1 MKTLMML
8 AVLIYIF
15 LPAPPAF
22 SQRASDLMREGDLLW
37 QARAEEGKAL
47 SSIDAYK
54 RVLAIDDDNY
64 DACWKIAR
72 SYFFL
77 GDALPEADEM
87 RDRHREMGEQGMPYA
102 KKALG
107 VNPGGIEGHYYY
119 ALCIAEYSIGIS
131 IVKALAKGLGPE
143 YEKHVGRAMEIDRL
157 YDGAGPLR
165 AMGRY
170 WYKLPWPKRD
180 IKKSIQYLK
189 EAAAAAPFSMRGRVY
204 LAESYLKEDDKVQAQ
219 AELRRALEMQP
230 DLAREIDAERWQKR
244 AGELLKEN
252 FTPALP

>member
-1 MKTLMML
+1 MKRLIML
-8 AVLIYIF
+8 VLFVSGILFTIS
-15 LPAPPAF
+15 PAQAQQAPE
-22 SQRASDLMREGDLLW
+22 LMREGDLLW

-143 YEKHVGRAMEIDRL
+143 YEKHVGRALEIDRL

-180 IKKSIQYLK
+180 IKKSVQYLK
-189 EAAAAAPFSMRGRVY
+189 EAAEAAPYSMRGRVY

-230 DLAREIDAERWQKR
+230 DLAREIDAARWQKR
-244 AGELLKEN
+244 AGEILKEN
-252 FTPALP
+252 F

>member
-1 MKTLMML
+1 MML
-8 AVLIYIF
+8 TVLIYIF

-143 YEKHVGRAMEIDRL
+143 YEKHVGRALEIDRL

-189 EAAAAAPFSMRGRVY
+189 EAAEAAPYSMRGRVY

-252 FTPALP
+252 V

>member
-1 MKTLMML
+1 MKRLIML
-8 AVLIYIF
+8 VLFVSCIV
-15 LPAPPAF
+15 LAF
-22 SQRASDLMREGDLLW
+22 SPSQAQQAAELLREGDLLW
-37 QARAEEGKAL
+37 QARAEEGNAL
-47 SSIDAYK
+47 SSIDAYQ

-64 DACWKIAR
+64 EACWKIAR
-72 SYFFL
+72 TYFFL
-77 GDALPEADEM
+77 GDALPETDEM
-87 RDRHREMGEQGMPYA
+87 RDRHREMGERGMPYA

-107 VNPGGIEGHYYY
+107 MNPGGIEGHYYY

-143 YEKHVGRAMEIDRL
+143 YEKHVGKALEIDRL

-180 IKKSIQYLK
+180 IKKSVQYLK
-189 EAAAAAPFSMRGRVY
+189 EAVEAASFSMRGRVY
-204 LAESYLKEDDKVQAQ
+204 LAESYLKGGDKKLAQ
-219 AELRRALEMQP
+219 AELRKALEMQP
-230 DLAREIDAERWQKR
+230 DLAREVDAARWKKR

-252 FTPALP
+252 F

>member
-1 MKTLMML
+1 MKRLIML
-8 AVLIYIF
+8 VLFVSGILFTIS
-15 LPAPPAF
+15 PAQ
-22 SQRASDLMREGDLLW
+22 SQQAPELLREGDLLW
-37 QARAEEGKAL
+37 QARAEEGNAL
-47 SSIDAYK
+47 SSIDAYQ

-64 DACWKIAR
+64 EACWKIAR
-72 SYFFL
+72 TYFFL
-77 GDALPEADEM
+77 GDALPETDEM
-87 RDRHREMGEQGMPYA
+87 RDRHREMGERGMPYA

-107 VNPGGIEGHYYY
+107 MNPGGIEGHYYY

-143 YEKHVGRAMEIDRL
+143 YEKHVGKALEIDRL

-180 IKKSIQYLK
+180 IKKSVQYLK
-189 EAAAAAPFSMRGRVY
+189 EAVEAASFSMRGRVY
-204 LAESYLKEDDKVQAQ
+204 LAESYLKGGDKKLAQ
-219 AELRRALEMQP
+219 AELRKALEMQP
-230 DLAREIDAERWQKR
+230 DLAREVDAARWKKR

-252 FTPALP
+252 F

>member
-1 MKTLMML
+1 MKTVMMF

-22 SQRASDLMREGDLLW
+22 SQQADELLRAGDLLW

-143 YEKHVGRAMEIDRL
+143 YEKHVGRAL
-157 YDGAGPLR
+157 
-165 AMGRY
+165 
-170 WYKLPWPKRD
+170 D
-180 IKKSIQYLK
+180 IKKSLQYLR
-189 EAAAAAPFSMRGRVY
+189 EAVAAAPFSMRGRVY
-204 LAESYLKEDDKVQAQ
+204 LAESYIKGEDKVQAQ

-252 FTPALP
+252 F

>member
-1 MKTLMML
+1 MRKLIMP
-8 AVLIYIF
+8 AAFIWGVLLIMSY
-15 LPAPPAF
+15 AF
-22 SQRASDLMREGDLLW
+22 SQQSADLLREGDLLW

-47 SSIDAYK
+47 ASIAAYK
-54 RVLAIDDDNY
+54 RVLEIDGDNY

-72 SYFFL
+72 SYFFI
-77 GDALPEADEM
+77 GDGLPETDEM
-87 RDRHREMGEQGMPYA
+87 KERHREMGEQGMPYG
-102 KKALG
+102 KKALA

-143 YEKHVGRAMEIDRL
+143 YEKHVGKALEINRCF
-157 YDGAGPLR
+157 DGAGPLR

-180 IKKSIQYLK
+180 IEKSIRYLK
-189 EAAAAAPFSMRGRVY
+189 EAAEAAPFSIRGRVY
-204 LAESYLKEDDKVQAQ
+204 LAESYLKENDKGLAQ
-219 AELRRALEMQP
+219 AELRKALEIQP
-230 DLAREIDAERWQKR
+230 DVTREVDAVRWQKR

-252 FTPALP
+252 F